1 MASNATVVSDRQI
14 DQPRER
20 SPRRIQPVRPLFAEK
35 RCRVKVSTQNPD
47 EALQRFKFY
56 GILAFLWVLA
66 PALNPN
72 L

>member
-20 SPRRIQPVRPLFAEK
+20 SPRRIRPVRPLFAEK

-66 PALNPN
+66 PAFNPN